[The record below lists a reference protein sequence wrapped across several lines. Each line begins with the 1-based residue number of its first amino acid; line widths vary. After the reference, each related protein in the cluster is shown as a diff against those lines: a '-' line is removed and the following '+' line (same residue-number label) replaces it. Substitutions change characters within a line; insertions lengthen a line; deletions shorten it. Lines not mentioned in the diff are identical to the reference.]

1 MKNDSQIISNI
12 ENYIANNFRKV
23 QEYFP
28 MLGHLLMDLTSD
40 KIPSAFCQK
49 TNYMNAKLFLYVLC
63 FLSEQSLTYTKAHS
77 EFKKLLTNEILPDSY
92 FKFNDGYIYSKSY
105 NPTLLNLQIEDTAL
119 DFKMITEE
127 LIKAA
132 NVDILDINIFRN
144 FSLNILTE
152 SYKKYLN
159 NNDDM
164 FSNEYLEM
172 LFIKILANYIK
183 LDIELNTQPNPSNN
197 LSK

>member
-12 ENYIANNFRKV
+12 ENYIANNFGKV

-28 MLGHLLMDLTSD
+28 MLGHILMDLTSD
-40 KIPSAFCQK
+40 EIPSSFCQK
-49 TNYMNAKLFLYVLC
+49 SNYMNAKLFLYVLC
-63 FLSEQSLTYTKAHS
+63 FLSEQNLTYIKAHS
-77 EFKKLLTNEILPDSY
+77 EFKKLLTNETLPDSY

-105 NPTLLNLQIEDTAL
+105 NPTLLNLQIEDTVL

-132 NVDILDINIFRN
+132 NVNILDINIFRN
-144 FSLNILTE
+144 FSLNILTQ
-152 SYKKYLN
+152 SYDKYLN

-183 LDIELNTQPNPSNN
+183 LDIKLDNHPNPNNN
-197 LSK
+197 LNK